1 MRLDRPQMPVCV
13 GLVLLLLQ
21 LPVMGDSSP
30 VGKVVPRTGV
40 STINGTS
47 LQLETILYF
56 GDIVATQSE
65 SAALMLL
72 RGGDRVILGSLSQV
86 TLKEYDDGLGLTLT
100 AGVARIHTDN
110 VALLAKG
117 LVIRSTG
124 ERGIF
129 EVGIVD
135 EDALLVVAI
144 NGDVEVQATN
154 NTVIV
159 PMDHAMRFETK
170 DVEGLLADPAG
181 ANRITPKRLTVI
193 WIFITAAAV
202 VTTYYLAWTRICN
215 KVKSQISPSQPVPP
229 VCQKIG
235 GF

>member
-1 MRLDRPQMPVCV
+1 MRFDRPQMPVCV

-40 STINGTS
+40 STLNGTN
-47 LQLETILYF
+47 LKLETILYS
-56 GDIVATQSE
+56 GDIVATQSDG
-65 SAALMLL
+65 AVLVLL
-72 RGGDRVILGSLSQV
+72 TGGDRVILGPSSQV

-110 VALLAKG
+110 VAILANG
-117 LVIRSTG
+117 LVVRSAG
-124 ERGIF
+124 EQGIF

-135 EDALLVVAI
+135 EDVLLVVAI

-154 NTVIV
+154 NTVMV

-170 DVEGLLADPAG
+170 DVEGLVADPAG
-181 ANRITPKRLTVI
+181 ANRMTPKRMAVI
-193 WIFITAAAV
+193 WFFITMVAV
-202 VTTYYLAWTRICN
+202 AVTYYLAWTIICN
-215 KVKSQISPSQPVPP
+215 KVKSQISPSLPAPS